1 MSSVHEEKI
10 KASYSVQEEEINKA
24 RDEWR
29 AKSQKVSDKIYD
41 LRREENKLKDELD
54 ARIEEIKT
62 RHAEER
68 KPSES
73 AIQDLEVLEKFKQA
87 FESGTIEW
95 STAQVH
101 NNYFEGTN
109 APPPVKLL
117 ESYEDSTLVL
127 GLYYAKTDRPSNK
140 ASLVIQGFCKLVT
153 SEWKKKESDLVF
165 IGGDSGYFHTP
176 LNDLLWTDEKT
187 HPEFFKDREE
197 KIESGN
203 HANFGKELKFFQSRK
218 EAIEYAEKH
227 GVQKI
232 AKKFFKEYTKARA
245 KFDELYTT
253 QAEPKYKKFYKVE
266 TRQQV
271 RDTEEVKKIEA

>member
-1 MSSVHEEKI
+1 MSPNNQI
-10 KASYSVQEEEINKA
+10 KTLYRKQETEIKKA
-24 RDEWR
+24 ETEWR
-29 AKSQKVSDKIYD
+29 KKSQKLTDQIYE
-41 LRREENKLKDELD
+41 LRRQENRLKDELD

-62 RHAEER
+62 KYNEKR
-68 KPSES
+68 KPAEDTLN
-73 AIQDLEVLEKFKQA
+73 DLRVLEKFKQA

-101 NNYFEGTN
+101 NNYFEGTD

-127 GLYYAKTDRPSNK
+127 GLYYAKTNRPSNK
-140 ASLVIQGFCKLVT
+140 ASLVIQGFCKLTT

-165 IGGDSGYFHTP
+165 IGGNSGYFHTP

-197 KIESGN
+197 KHEMGN
-203 HANFGKELKFFQSRK
+203 HANFGKEMKFFQSRK

-232 AKKFFKEYTKARA
+232 AKKFFEEYTKARA
-245 KFDELYTT
+245 KFDELYKTE
-253 QAEPKYKKFYKVE
+253 AKPKYKKFYKVE

-271 RDTEEVKKIEA
+271 RDNEEARN